1 MELKKLFEGITD
13 PRETKQQTYPFEYL
27 MLISICSFMAGI
39 DSFVGVE
46 DYATVNKA
54 FFDRYFGAR
63 YIPKHDTFN
72 RLFQKLCPR
81 ELEVW
86 FRKQASILIQFIE
99 KNKLPTN
106 DEASKNQK
114 KRHIPID
121 GKTVRN
127 SGVDMAYHIVTAWC
141 SNYKITLGQIKVAEK
156 SNEITAIP
164 LLIDSMD
171 VKDAVITID
180 AIGCQREI
188 CEKIIKKE
196 GHYIIAVKDNQP
208 TLFSHVMSQIEE
220 DFDEAY
226 SICKTDNKGHG
237 RKESRQCFAQSFNSK
252 KFNGNDW
259 PGLTTIYCVDSDVTR
274 KKKNGDPKRSMM
286 TRYFVS
292 NIRLDADQALEII
305 RNHWGIEVNLHWCL
319 DVSFNEDGACVVLEN
334 AVINGNIFR
343 KYALNVHQLVKEKRS
358 IKTMFRLC
366 GNPMNAIKFLDK
378 IYDA

>member
-13 PRETKQQTYPFEYL
+13 PRETKQQTNPFEYL

-114 KRHIPID
+114 KRHISID

-141 SNYKITLGQIKVAEK
+141 SNYKITLGQINTTVA
-156 SNEITAIP
+156 SFHYGTI
-164 LLIDSMD
+164 LL
-171 VKDAVITID
+171 
-180 AIGCQREI
+180 
-188 CEKIIKKE
+188 
-196 GHYIIAVKDNQP
+196 
-208 TLFSHVMSQIEE
+208 
-220 DFDEAY
+220 
-226 SICKTDNKGHG
+226 
-237 RKESRQCFAQSFNSK
+237 
-252 KFNGNDW
+252 
-259 PGLTTIYCVDSDVTR
+259 
-274 KKKNGDPKRSMM
+274 
-286 TRYFVS
+286 
-292 NIRLDADQALEII
+292 
-305 RNHWGIEVNLHWCL
+305 
-319 DVSFNEDGACVVLEN
+319 
-334 AVINGNIFR
+334 
-343 KYALNVHQLVKEKRS
+343 
-358 IKTMFRLC
+358 
-366 GNPMNAIKFLDK
+366 
-378 IYDA
+378 